1 MNYYEL
7 IIHNELLYIIH
18 SLLYKIVNS
27 SIHYT
32 KLAMKLIILLA
43 IVANKI
49 NQYNIQIYQ

>member
-32 KLAMKLIILLA
+32 KLAMKLITLLA